1 MASRQNEESP
11 ATGRRILIVDDNR
24 DSAAS
29 LAMLLE
35 TAGNTTHEAYDGPE
49 ALEAAEK
56 FRPDVVLLDIGL
68 PKLNG
73 FEVCRRIRAQPW
85 GENMTI
91 LAVSGWGQDDDR
103 RKSREAGFDN
113 HLVKPVDY
121 NTLLKLLAEPSA
133 TAQVSGSGG

>member
-1 MASRQNEESP
+1 EFVEVQSAGGQDEERQAP
-11 ATGRRILIVDDNR
+11 GRCILIVDDNR

-35 TAGNTTHEAYDGPE
+35 TAGNTTHEAYDGLE
-49 ALEAAEK
+49 ALEAAGK
-56 FRPDVVLLDIGL
+56 FRLDVVLLDIGL

-73 FEVCRRIRAQPW
+73 FEVCRRIRAESW
-85 GENMTI
+85 GRHMII

-113 HLVKPVDY
+113 HLVKPVD
-121 NTLLKLLAEPSA
+121 
-133 TAQVSGSGG
+133 

>member
-1 MASRQNEESP
+1 
-11 ATGRRILIVDDNR
+11 VDDNR

-35 TAGNTTHEAYDGPE
+35 AAGNKTREAYDGME
-49 ALEAAEK
+49 ALEAAAE
-56 FRPDVVLLDIGL
+56 FHPDVVLLDIGL

-73 FEVCRRIRAQPW
+73 FEVCRRMRAEPW
-85 GENMTI
+85 GRDMTI

-113 HLVKPVDY
+113 HMVKPLDY
-121 NTLLKLLAEPSA
+121 NTLLKMLAEPSA
-133 TAQVSGSGG
+133 AARMSGSGG